1 MERVNVV
8 ELVRMI
14 VIQGAKEAALY
25 TSSFNR
31 GVFKAE
37 ASHILSMSTE
47 RPFTILGAR
56 LAAKMRGK
64 IIPRVPE

>member
-8 ELVRMI
+8 EPVRMI
-14 VIQGAKEAALY
+14 LIQGAKQNALY
-25 TSSFNR
+25 TGSLNR
-31 GVFKAE
+31 GFFRAE

-56 LAAKMRGK
+56 LAAKMHGK
-64 IIPRVPE
+64 